1 MGIGRGILVVSLA
14 LAVAGYWVKSHYYPE
29 FTYRYKLYLTIK
41 TPSGQIEKSN
51 TSEVNISF
59 PLFNILAPTSYKTN
73 HIGDAFFID
82 LGAGKSIILIELQ
95 QNGFDRKDTWR
106 NLPFYA
112 AIPKISLNKRRIP
125 SEIKLAKE
133 AGKLEVPLKELPM
146 TIILRRINDP
156 ETIAEI
162 DPLKLSAYL
171 GSGYA
176 VTGAMIELTDEP
188 VTRGLIE
195 LKLPWLRDLPR
206 NARISSRYALYSHDF
221 KAEEK

>member
-1 MGIGRGILVVSLA
+1 
-14 LAVAGYWVKSHYYPE
+14 
-29 FTYRYKLYLTIK
+29 
-41 TPSGQIEKSN
+41 
-51 TSEVNISF
+51 
-59 PLFNILAPTSYKTN
+59 
-73 HIGDAFFID
+73 
-82 LGAGKSIILIELQ
+82 
-95 QNGFDRKDTWR
+95 
-106 NLPFYA
+106 
-112 AIPKISLNKRRIP
+112 
-125 SEIKLAKE
+125 
-133 AGKLEVPLKELPM
+133 M
-146 TIILRRINDP
+146 TIILRRISDP

-206 NARISSRYALYSHDF
+206 NARISSRYALYSNDF